1 MYEVNEKTA
10 TFYYHT
16 DHLGSASLITDY
28 KGNEFQRI
36 EYTPYGETWVEK
48 HNIINYYMPYKF
60 TGKEKDEET
69 GLYYYGARYL
79 DPKYSLWKS
88 TDPALSEYMSGS
100 DAGEGGVYNHINL
113 NLYHYAGNNPINYI
127 DPDGRYQIP
136 VYGNIVMQDS
146 EWRREKLKGT
156 TTKFK
161 KAGCA
166 VIAVADLLGETPVNV
181 NKNYVTN
188 GSISWADAGAS
199 KNWEVEKVT
208 SAFTKETFETQ
219 QKDTKFNYRTL
230 ISVNWTD
237 GQKDDHW
244 VPLQDIVTLKVKVTV
259 DGKEVY
265 KDVDYAV
272 ISPTSIYD
280 RLAGFSKDEYFGQ
293 EFPEDKKF
301 GYSEDRKNKG
311 WRIINGKIYVPLS
324 ETRGYVNFKEAIPE
338 KTED

>member
-230 ISVNWTD
+230 ISVNWD
-237 GQKDDHW
+237 CF
-244 VPLQDIVTLKVKVTV
+244 LSAFLFFQDCQN
-259 DGKEVY
+259 
-265 KDVDYAV
+265 
-272 ISPTSIYD
+272 
-280 RLAGFSKDEYFGQ
+280 RNFC
-293 EFPEDKKF
+293 KKN
-301 GYSEDRKNKG
+301 SA
-311 WRIINGKIYVPLS
+311 L
-324 ETRGYVNFKEAIPE
+324 
-338 KTED
+338 